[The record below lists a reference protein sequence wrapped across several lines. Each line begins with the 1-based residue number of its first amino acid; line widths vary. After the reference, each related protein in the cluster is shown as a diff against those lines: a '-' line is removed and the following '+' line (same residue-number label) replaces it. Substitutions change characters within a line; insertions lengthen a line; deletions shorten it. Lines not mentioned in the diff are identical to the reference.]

1 MKWWGGPHQ
10 NQNSDS
16 KLILREKEFTDLENI
31 YKSYICVEEV
41 EDYMKKSQ
49 LAMNKNLTA
58 KKYNRSLPREG
69 MLGTESS

>member
-1 MKWWGGPHQ
+1 MRCTHQ

-16 KLILREKEFTDLENI
+16 KLILREKEEFTDLENI
-31 YKSYICVEEV
+31 CKSCICVEEF
-41 EDYMKKSQ
+41 EDHMKKSQ

-69 MLGTESS
+69 MLGTESN